1 MKRKVCVVT
10 GSRAEYGLLRTLMR
24 LIRGDQRL
32 SLRIIV
38 TGMHLSPEF
47 GMTVRD
53 LERDGFSPDEKIEML
68 LSSDTPVGIAKSIG
82 LGIIGFA
89 DALERLK
96 PDILVVLGDRF
107 EIFAAA
113 QAAYVARIPIA
124 HLHGGETTEG
134 AVDEGFRHAIT
145 KMSHLHFVAAA
156 PYRDRVIQMGEDPE
170 RVFLV
175 GTPGLDILS
184 EIAFLSREELEKN
197 LGVPLTP
204 PLFLVTYHPV
214 TVEKNSEERFRD
226 VLDAIA
232 AFPEATVV
240 FTLPNADSDGRAII
254 GDINSFVSDL
264 PERRKAVASLGSR
277 RYLSLMKH
285 SDAVIGN
292 SSSGLIE
299 APALGIPTVNIGDR
313 QKGRLHGA
321 SVIDCPEKT
330 DSIIESIRLA
340 LSPQFKEITRHT
352 DTPYGA
358 RGASK
363 AIAELLAT
371 QRIDGFPAKHF
382 FDLPHTHTGRG

>member
-24 LIRGDQRL
+24 LIQGDQRL
-32 SLRIIV
+32 SLQIIV
-38 TGMHLSPEF
+38 TGIHLSPEF
-47 GMTVRD
+47 GMTVCD
-53 LERDGFSPDEKIEML
+53 FERDRFSPDEKVEML

-82 LGIIGFA
+82 LGVIGFA

-107 EIFAAA
+107 EIFAAV

-145 KMSHLHFVAAA
+145 KMSQLHFVAAA
-156 PYRDRVIQMGEDPE
+156 PYRDRVIQMGEDPG

-175 GTPGLDILS
+175 GTPGLDLLS
-184 EIAFLSREELEKN
+184 EIAFLSREELEED
-197 LGVPLTP
+197 LDISLPAPL
-204 PLFLVTYHPV
+204 LFLVTYHPV
-214 TVEKNSEERFRD
+214 TVEKNSGERFRT

-254 GDINSFVSDL
+254 GDIHSFVSEL
-264 PERRKAVASLGSR
+264 PENRKAVASLGSQ
-277 RYLSLMKH
+277 RYLSLMKY
-285 SDAVIGN
+285 SDVVIGN

-313 QKGRLHGA
+313 QKGRLRGA
-321 SVIDCPEKT
+321 SVIDCPERT
-330 DSIIESIRLA
+330 DSIIEAIRLA
-340 LSPQFKEITRHT
+340 LSPQFKDIARQT
-352 DTPYGA
+352 DCPYGGC
-358 RGASK
+358 GASRK
-363 AIAELLAT
+363 IHELLASALLEKVIT
-371 QRIDGFPAKHF
+371 KKF
-382 FDLPHTHTGRG
+382 FDISYTEK

>member
-24 LIRGDQRL
+24 LIQGDQRL
-32 SLRIIV
+32 SLQIIV

-47 GMTVRD
+47 GMTVCD
-53 LERDGFSPDEKIEML
+53 FERDRFSPDEKVEML

-82 LGIIGFA
+82 LGVIGFA

-107 EIFAAA
+107 EIFAAV

-145 KMSHLHFVAAA
+145 KMSQLHFVAAA
-156 PYRDRVIQMGEDPE
+156 PYRDRVIQMGEDPG

-175 GTPGLDILS
+175 GTPGLDLLS
-184 EIAFLSREELEKN
+184 EIAFLSREELEGD
-197 LGVPLTP
+197 LDISLPA
-204 PLFLVTYHPV
+204 PLFIVTYHPV
-214 TVEKNSEERFRD
+214 TVEKNSGERFRT
-226 VLDAIA
+226 VLDAITS
-232 AFPEATVV
+232 FPEATVI

-254 GDINSFVSDL
+254 GDIKTFVSEL
-264 PERRKAVASLGSR
+264 PENRKAVASLGSQ
-277 RYLSLMKH
+277 RYLSLMKY
-285 SDAVIGN
+285 SDVVIGN

-313 QKGRLHGA
+313 QKGRLRGS

-330 DSIIESIRLA
+330 NAIIEAIRLA
-340 LSPQFKEITRHT
+340 LSPQFKDIARQT
-352 DTPYGA
+352 DCPYGGC
-358 RGASK
+358 GASRK
-363 AIAELLAT
+363 IHELLASALLEKVIT
-371 QRIDGFPAKHF
+371 KKF
-382 FDLPHTHTGRG
+382 FDISYTEK

>member
-1 MKRKVCVVT
+1 MKRKICVVT
-10 GSRAEYGLLRTLMR
+10 GSRAEYGLLRMLMR
-24 LIRGDQRL
+24 FIRSDHRL
-32 SLRIIV
+32 SLQIIA

-47 GMTVRD
+47 GMTVCD
-53 LERDGFSPDEKIEML
+53 FERDGFSPDEKVEML
-68 LSSDTPVGIAKSIG
+68 LSSDTRVGIAKSIG

-107 EIFAAA
+107 EIFAAV

-156 PYRDRVIQMGEDPE
+156 PYRDRVIQMGEDPG

-175 GTPGLDILS
+175 GTPGLDLLS
-184 EIAFLSREELEKN
+184 EIAFLSREELEGD
-197 LGVPLTP
+197 LGISLTS

-214 TVEKNSEERFRD
+214 TVEKNSAERFRSL
-226 VLDAIA
+226 LDAIA
-232 AFPEATVV
+232 AFPEAAVV

-254 GDINSFVSDL
+254 GDIHSFVSEL
-264 PERRKAVASLGSR
+264 PEKRKAVVSLGSQ
-277 RYLSLMKH
+277 RYLNLMKY

-292 SSSGLIE
+292 SSSGLTE

-321 SVIDCPEKT
+321 SVIDCREKP
-330 DSIIESIRLA
+330 DAIVEAIRLA
-340 LSPQFKEITRHT
+340 LSPQFKEVARHT

-358 RGASK
+358 GGGSR

-371 QRIDGFPAKHF
+371 QQIDAFPAKHF
-382 FDLPHTHTGRG
+382 FDLPHKHTWRG